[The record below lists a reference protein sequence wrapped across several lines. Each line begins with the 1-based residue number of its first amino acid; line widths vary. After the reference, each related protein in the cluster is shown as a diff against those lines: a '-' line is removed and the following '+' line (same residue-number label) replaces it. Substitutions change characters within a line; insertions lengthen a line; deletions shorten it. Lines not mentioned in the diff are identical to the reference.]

1 MRWDEAVAE
10 EAVDGFC
17 VGSVD
22 DFEKFRSR
30 CGWDAGPPG
39 EAGAR
44 VWISFGLALAQL
56 SRVHELPERTAEVV
70 F

>member
-39 EAGAR
+39 EASAR
-44 VWISFGLALAQL
+44 V
-56 SRVHELPERTAEVV
+56 
-70 F
+70 

>member
-1 MRWDEAVAE
+1 MAKET
-10 EAVDGFC
+10 VDGFC
-17 VGSVD
+17 IGFVN
-22 DFEKFRSR
+22 DFEEFRSR